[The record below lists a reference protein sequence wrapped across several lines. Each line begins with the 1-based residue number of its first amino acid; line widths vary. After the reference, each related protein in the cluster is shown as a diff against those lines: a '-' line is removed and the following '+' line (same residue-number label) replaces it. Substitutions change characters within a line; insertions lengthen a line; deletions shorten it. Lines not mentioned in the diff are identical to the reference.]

1 MKVELLSDA
10 VNKPLGLMVIVLVGI
25 FIIKMRGKIKTY
37 GMPRG
42 NGMSGGNRGFAT
54 NNINIAN
61 NNGNNNRGNNNRGN
75 NNRGN
80 NNRGNNNGNNRGN
93 NNRGNNRG
101 NNNGNNRGNNRGNNS
116 TRRTIGNI
124 GRTALAIGDFYIAI
138 QFALFVFFI
147 SLFIFLAS
155 AIEKGQA
162 GGARKERLDRIERMR
177 KDLLNHSD
185 TQRRN
190 GDIAFWLTALLIGAS
205 VTGAGKGRYF
215 WPTWLILGVQDLIRR
230 NVGGDNK
237 MSVVNLFMIIN
248 IFLIMAVPFYYSWS
262 TFGIGSAMFLISLIL
277 SSFVAHVVAET
288 TGKIGKKRTTR
299 RVIKRTTK
307 KAIKQVP
314 KTNPSDRT
322 WPSFGGRGGQA

>member
-61 NNGNNNRGNNNRGN
+61 NNGN
-75 NNRGN
+75 
-80 NNRGNNNGNNRGN
+80 NNRGN

-230 NVGGDNK
+230 NVGNR

>member
-10 VNKPLGLMVIVLVGI
+10 VHKPLGLMVIILVGI
-25 FIIKMRGKIKTY
+25 FIIKLRGKIKTY
-37 GMPRG
+37 GI
-42 NGMSGGNRGFAT
+42 SGGNRGFAT

-61 NNGNNNRGNNNRGN
+61 NN
-75 NNRGN
+75 
-80 NNRGNNNGNNRGN
+80 
-93 NNRGNNRG
+93 
-101 NNNGNNRGNNRGNNS
+101 RGNNS
-116 TRRTIGNI
+116 TRRKIGNI

-138 QFALFVFFI
+138 QFAFFVFFI

-155 AIEKGQA
+155 VIEKGS
-162 GGARKERLDRIERMR
+162 RTSKERLDRIEKMR

-190 GDIAFWLTALLIGAS
+190 GDIAFWLTTLLIGAS
-205 VTGAGKGRYF
+205 VTGAGKGKYF

-230 NVGGDNK
+230 NVGNR

-288 TGKIGKKRTTR
+288 TRAKGKKRTTR
-299 RVIKRTTK
+299 RVIK

-314 KTNPSDRT
+314 KTTSSDRT
-322 WPSFGGRGGQA
+322 WPSFDGKGGQV